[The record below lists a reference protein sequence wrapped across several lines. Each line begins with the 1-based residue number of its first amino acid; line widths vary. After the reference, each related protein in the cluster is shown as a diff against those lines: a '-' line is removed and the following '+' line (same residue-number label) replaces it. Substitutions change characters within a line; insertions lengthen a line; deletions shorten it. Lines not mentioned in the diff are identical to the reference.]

1 MMDGKVIIRDAAPEE
16 FDAIE
21 VLMKNAYLEFKP
33 LMPEFA
39 WSKWMASIEAAI
51 HSRAGLLLVAE
62 AGGQI
67 QGVVKFFPEASQA
80 AMGEWPP
87 GTALIRILAVW
98 PGTRGRGYG
107 TWLTEEC
114 LHRAR
119 SLKIPTIFLY
129 TGRFMLAAQ
138 HIYEKLGFRRV
149 PELDRD
155 PGPIAYRLDL

>member
-1 MMDGKVIIRDAAPEE
+1 MKEDLLIREATPGDLPVVQELVQAA
-16 FDAIE
+16 
-21 VLMKNAYLEFKP
+21 YQEFKP
-33 LMPEFA
+33 LMPEIA
-39 WSKWMASIEAAI
+39 WGNWMASIEAAI
-51 HSRAGLLLVAE
+51 GSRAGLLLVAV

-98 PGTRGRGYG
+98 PRTRGQGYG
-107 TWLTEEC
+107 TRLTEEC
-114 LHRAR
+114 LRRAR
-119 SLKIPTIFLY
+119 SRQISTIFLY